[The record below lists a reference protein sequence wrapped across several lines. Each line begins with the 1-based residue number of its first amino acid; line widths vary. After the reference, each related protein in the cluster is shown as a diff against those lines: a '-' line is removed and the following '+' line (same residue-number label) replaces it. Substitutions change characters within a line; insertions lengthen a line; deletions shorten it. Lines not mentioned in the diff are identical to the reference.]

1 MTAQRSMKAIAN
13 TAYGGPSVTKILDV
27 PIPTP
32 APGEVLIRVA
42 AGGLNP
48 IDYVQRD
55 GVFKFVTPMTL
66 PFVAGNE
73 LSGTVAEL
81 GEGVSSFAIGDPVT
95 VRVDKNKLGAFA
107 EYSAVDATIVARAP
121 SSVSLRDAAGL
132 PLAGLTA
139 LQVLDKLEIKTGD
152 RLLVTGG
159 AGGVGLFAIPL
170 AKLRGAHVT
179 TTASPAGEALVK
191 KAGADVVINYKT
203 QQLSDAGERFDK
215 VFDLVGE
222 GEGNGLSEVFAMTKP
237 GGIVI
242 TVAGSPTPGA
252 LDNVVS
258 GWRRLVINAMLGF
271 KSRTTRNQA
280 AAARVHYEFLFMR
293 PDGPQLQQLADMVDS
308 GELEIVVDSTF
319 GLEDY
324 AKAFERLES
333 RRSKGKVLIEFPES
347 TAGTGR
353 DGVTT

>member
-27 PIPTP
+27 PIPIP
-32 APGEVLIRVA
+32 APGEVLIRVT

-48 IDYVQRD
+48 IDYVQRE

-66 PFVAGNE
+66 PFIAGNE
-73 LSGTVAEL
+73 LSGTITAL
-81 GEGVSSFAIGDPVT
+81 GEGVTSFT
-95 VRVDKNKLGAFA
+95 VGERVIARVDKGKLGALA
-107 EYSAVDATIVARAP
+107 EYSAVNATIVAKAP
-121 SSVSLRDAAGL
+121 SSVSLRDGAGL

-191 KAGADVVINYKT
+191 KAGADVVINYKA
-203 QQLSDAGERFDK
+203 QKLSDAGERFDK

-222 GEGNGLSEVFAMTKP
+222 GEGNGLSEVFAMTNP

-252 LDNVVS
+252 LDSFVS
-258 GWRRLVINAMLGF
+258 GWRRFVINALLGF

-280 AAARVHYEFLFMR
+280 VAAGVRYEFLFMR

-324 AKAFERLES
+324 AEAFERLES

-347 TAGTGR
+347 TAGAGR